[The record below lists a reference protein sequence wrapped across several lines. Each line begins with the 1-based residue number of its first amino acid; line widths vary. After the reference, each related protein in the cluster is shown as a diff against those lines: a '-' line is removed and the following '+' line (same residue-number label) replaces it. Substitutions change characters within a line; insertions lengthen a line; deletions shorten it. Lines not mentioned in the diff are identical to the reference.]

1 MYYPPAFS
9 FFPTPLFDRRKFD
22 GEKETGEK
30 ETGEELRLC
39 PYCTGGRLGH
49 TL

>member
-1 MYYPPAFS
+1 MQGK
-9 FFPTPLFDRRKFD
+9 D
-22 GEKETGEK
+22 GEK

-39 PYCTGGRLGH
+39 PYCKGGRPGH